1 MRTNIAL
8 DDDLVRKAMALSK
21 VSTKREAVARA
32 LEEYVRNH
40 SRLDL
45 RELRGKGGLPNQNRR
60 NRHGFSIFTMREK

>member
-1 MRTNIAL
+1 MRTNIVL
-8 DDDLVRKAMALSK
+8 DDELVRKAMALSK

-45 RELRGKGGLPNQNRR
+45 RELRGKVK
-60 NRHGFSIFTMREK
+60 FREEYDYKALRAAKPV

>member
-1 MRTNIAL
+1 MRTNIVL
-8 DDDLVRKAMALSK
+8 DDELVQKAMALSK

-45 RELRGKGGLPNQNRR
+45 RELRGKIK
-60 NRHGFSIFTMREK
+60 FREGYDYKALRIAKTE